1 MPWIAIG
8 STTRMPGRWWCFGAS
23 PGIDM
28 PLRQPAVLGVKAA
41 SATTLMSP
49 LFSAK
54 NTSPLEANSTASWLY
69 QSAEDDV
76 LATRVHGQS
85 GGVEA
90 RQG

>member
-1 MPWIAIG
+1 
-8 STTRMPGRWWCFGAS
+8 
-23 PGIDM
+23 M

-54 NTSPLEANSTASWLY
+54 NTSPLEANSTASWLC

-76 LATRVHGQS
+76 LATRGPRAERRSRSSPGMNSHSVRAKEQRAHAS
-85 GGVEA
+85 SAYPDVVF
-90 RQG
+90 